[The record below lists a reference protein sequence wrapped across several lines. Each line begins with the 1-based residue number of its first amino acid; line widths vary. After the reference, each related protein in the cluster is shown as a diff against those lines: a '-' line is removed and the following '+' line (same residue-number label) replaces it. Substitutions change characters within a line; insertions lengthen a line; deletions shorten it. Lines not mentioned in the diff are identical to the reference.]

1 MAYVYK
7 GHEAVSHVFKV
18 GTGLDSQI
26 LGDFEIISQLRN
38 SFKRSKDLGLL
49 NAYME
54 RLINVVVQTSK
65 RIKNETQISNGAT
78 SVSFAA
84 VQYIL
89 ARIPFVAQKNI
100 LLFGLGKIGR
110 NTCENLV
117 KHTRNKQITLINRSK
132 PKAEA
137 LAGKFQLTVKDY
149 AEIQSE
155 IIQTDVL
162 VVATG
167 ASNPT
172 ISKELLFLKKPLLIL
187 DLSIP
192 KNVDSNVVEN
202 PLVSL
207 VHLDE
212 LSKMTDQTL
221 HNRKAELP
229 LALAIL
235 EEAKDEFH
243 EWAAHRK
250 YAPFIRSFK
259 EKLSEIKDGE
269 IAFQRKKTEGF
280 QEDHAALL
288 ADRLIH
294 KLTTQVVNHLK
305 TANGSAE
312 QSLEIIQKMF
322 ELETQKD

>member
-1 MAYVYK
+1 MKKTLRQYFDKDLPETFFVIGINYTKADAETRGLYSLSETTQQHLLLDTKKQTYNALSVLSTCNRTEVYGFAKDPEQLIQLLCTYTRGSTKVFHKMAYVYK

-172 ISKELLFLKKPLLIL
+172 ISKELLFLKSPC
-187 DLSIP
+187 
-192 KNVDSNVVEN
+192 
-202 PLVSL
+202 
-207 VHLDE
+207 
-212 LSKMTDQTL
+212 
-221 HNRKAELP
+221 
-229 LALAIL
+229 
-235 EEAKDEFH
+235 
-243 EWAAHRK
+243 
-250 YAPFIRSFK
+250 
-259 EKLSEIKDGE
+259 
-269 IAFQRKKTEGF
+269 
-280 QEDHAALL
+280 
-288 ADRLIH
+288 
-294 KLTTQVVNHLK
+294 
-305 TANGSAE
+305 
-312 QSLEIIQKMF
+312 
-322 ELETQKD
+322 